1 MAASAFAVE
10 SANTVGYHAMA
21 TAVENYNYA
30 AAQFFSVGYTT
41 TDINTITLD
50 DGSAGTVGWG
60 DSMVISGPLGNPAAN
75 YLYYDATLNPAGEEA
90 GSFWG
95 DEMMEPVTVSFDA
108 AEGFAIDNSNGLE
121 FSIVNS
127 GEVPVNEATLA
138 ASENYTYTG
147 NPFPASIDINDI
159 TLDDGGA
166 GAVGWGDSMVI
177 VGPLGNPAANY
188 LYYDAT
194 LNSAG
199 EEAGPFWGDE
209 MMEPVNV
216 TFLPGQAFAIDNSN
230 GLEFDI
236 RIACP
241 YTL

>member
-50 DGSAGTVGWG
+50 DDGAGSVGWG
-60 DSMVISGPLGNPAAN
+60 DAMVISGPLGNPAAN
-75 YLYYDATLNPAGEEA
+75 YFYYDATMNPAGE
-90 GSFWG
+90 
-95 DEMMEPVTVSFDA
+95 D
-108 AEGFAIDNSNGLE
+108 
-121 FSIVNS
+121 
-127 GEVPVNEATLA
+127 
-138 ASENYTYTG
+138 
-147 NPFPASIDINDI
+147 
-159 TLDDGGA
+159 
-166 GAVGWGDSMVI
+166 
-177 VGPLGNPAANY
+177 
-188 LYYDAT
+188 
-194 LNSAG
+194 
-199 EEAGPFWGDE
+199 AGPFWGDDG
-209 MMEPVNV
+209 MEPVNV

-236 RIACP
+236 KIACP